1 MSRIPLPYTQKVLD
15 LFRNPKNLGKLEDAN
30 VIAVAGNP
38 ACGDMITF
46 YMKINNQA
54 VIEKISFESYGCAAN
69 IATASIVTE
78 MIKGLNVKSA
88 WKDVT
93 WKKVTEEVGGLPNVK
108 FHCGILAVG
117 AVKVLGIPCGLII
130 NRSDIGDDQVKK
142 YAAIR
147 EVPILMEIPFD
158 RRIAEAYSRGDVLI
172 EVMPEWKAKFLALY
186 DQITEIVAYHKD

>member
-1 MSRIPLPYTQKVLD
+1 MSRVPLPYTQKVLD
-15 LFRNPKNLGKLEDAN
+15 LFRNPKNLGKMDDAN

-46 YMKINNQA
+46 YMKINDQEI
-54 VIEKISFESYGCAAN
+54 IEKITFESYGCAAN

-78 MIKGLNVKSA
+78 MIKGMSLEKA

-117 AVKVLGIPCGLII
+117 AVK
-130 NRSDIGDDQVKK
+130 R
-142 YAAIR
+142 AIR
-147 EVPILMEIPFD
+147 KYYEQKGSLPNWIPKDSTFEEKQALEEEELA
-158 RRIAEAYSRGDVLI
+158 RKLSKRLKVAE
-172 EVMPEWKAKFLALY
+172 EK
-186 DQITEIVAYHKD
+186 